1 MVERVQPAF
10 VRPWMRGCVKT
21 DLSGGGRVY
30 FTDERKG
37 SVKVGVPGDRTGSK
51 ERRGNEGCSGVH
63 QRLRH
68 HELDICHAYPWVI
81 YGPGTRWKTQRQKMR
96 I

>member
-1 MVERVQPAF
+1 
-10 VRPWMRGCVKT
+10 MRGCVKT

-37 SVKVGVPGDRTGSK
+37 SVQVGVPGDRTGSK

-68 HELDICHAYPWVI
+68 HQSGISHAYSWMF
-81 YGPGTRWKTQRQKMR
+81 YGPGTRWKMQRQKMR
-96 I
+96 T